1 MAKYNKKTTIDIYNR
16 SKEDLLEEIESLK
29 LELES
34 ERKTST
40 IDKNS
45 LESELI
51 DTIHSLKMEMSD
63 YKKQLEC
70 EKSLYSISEYIKSY
84 QESIIKE
91 QKNKIDIL
99 RDQIDKLQKR
109 IMGV

>member
-1 MAKYNKKTTIDIYNR
+1 MGKYNKKTTIDIYNR

-34 ERKTST
+34 ERKIST

-70 EKSLYSISEYIKSY
+70 EKSLYSISEYIKSH

-99 RDQIDKLQKR
+99 RDQIDRLQKR
-109 IMGV
+109 IMEV

>member
-1 MAKYNKKTTIDIYNR
+1 MDKNNKKTTIDIYNR

-51 DTIHSLKMEMSD
+51 DTIHSLKMEISD

-99 RDQIDKLQKR
+99 RDQIDRLQKR
-109 IMGV
+109 IMEV